1 LREDLSAA
9 RSSVWTALLWWTALL
24 LLAGGAFPVWEM
36 TVERGDQPWL
46 SSFVKAG
53 GRRLGEENE
62 GGD

>member
-1 LREDLSAA
+1 
-9 RSSVWTALLWWTALL
+9 
-24 LLAGGAFPVWEM
+24 M